1 MLDRTRCGPV
11 GHTCAEHEKM
21 SGVDH
26 QNPAD
31 LRKSYAG
38 VSLRRSDLAD
48 HPMTQFHLWFGLAHD
63 SGLVEP
69 NAMVLSSVETS
80 GMPRART
87 VLLKGYDRHGLRFFT
102 NYTSRKGRALEADPR
117 ACVVFPWYPIRRQ
130 VMVAGWVE
138 RLGDEENDRYFA
150 SRPRGSQIGAW
161 ASEHQSRSVTGREE
175 LDRLHREFDAVWG
188 PDEQIPRPAYWGGF
202 RLVPEEVEFW
212 QGGTDRM
219 HDRFQYREQPDGTWR
234 IDRLVP

>member
-1 MLDRTRCGPV
+1 M
-11 GHTCAEHEKM
+11 
-21 SGVDH
+21 DH

-31 LRKSYAG
+31 LRKAYTG

-80 GMPRART
+80 GRPRART

-130 VMVAGWVE
+130 VMVTGWVE

-150 SRPRGSQIGAW
+150 SRPRGSQ
-161 ASEHQSRSVTGREE
+161 
-175 LDRLHREFDAVWG
+175 
-188 PDEQIPRPAYWGGF
+188 
-202 RLVPEEVEFW
+202 
-212 QGGTDRM
+212 
-219 HDRFQYREQPDGTWR
+219 
-234 IDRLVP
+234 